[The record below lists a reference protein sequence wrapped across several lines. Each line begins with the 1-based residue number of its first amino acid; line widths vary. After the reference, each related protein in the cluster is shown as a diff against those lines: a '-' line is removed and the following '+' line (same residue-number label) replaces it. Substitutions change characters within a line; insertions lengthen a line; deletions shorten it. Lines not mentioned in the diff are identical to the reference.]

1 MNTLINF
8 NDHLYSLEKTK
19 LEKTVNRL
27 NDCVKLIT
35 KSTEGKVS
43 KLDYKAFSNYLNAQT
58 GFKNAKMS
66 ADALD
71 LADVYSE
78 VKAVSE
84 LKPGTIDFILKKDNR
99 YSVDLKQLKISNS
112 SYLSNEAEEIYNAL
126 DKACSILKKYNPMYL
141 QTINN
146 NWSVNL
152 VRLSNINNYFKQSR

>member
-8 NDHLYSLEKTK
+8 NDHLYGVEKNK

-27 NDCVKLIT
+27 NDCVKLIA

-43 KLDYKAFSNYLNAQT
+43 KLDYKVFCNYLNAQT

-71 LADVYSE
+71 LADVYLE
-78 VKAVSE
+78 VKSVSE

-99 YSVDLKQLKISNS
+99 YSVDLKQLKISYS
-112 SYLSNEAEEIYNAL
+112 SYLSNEAEEVYNAL

>member
-1 MNTLINF
+1 MNTLIYF
-8 NDHLYSLEKTK
+8 NDHLYGLEKTK
-19 LEKTVNRL
+19 LEKTANRL

-35 KSTEGKVS
+35 KTTEGKVS
-43 KLDYKAFSNYLNAQT
+43 KLDYKAFCNYLNTQT

-99 YSVDLKQLKISNS
+99 YSVDLNQLKISYS
-112 SYLSNEAEEIYNAL
+112 KFLSDEAEEIYNAL
-126 DKACSILKKYNPMYL
+126 DKACNILKKYNPMYL

-146 NWSVNL
+146 NWSVNAM
-152 VRLSNINNYFKQSR
+152 RLSTINSFLGRGR

>member
-1 MNTLINF
+1 MNTLIHF
-8 NDHLYSLEKTK
+8 NDHLYSVELNK

-27 NDCVKLIT
+27 NHCVKLIT
-35 KSTEGKVS
+35 KSTEGRVS
-43 KLDYKAFSNYLNAQT
+43 KLDYKAFCDYLNAQT

-84 LKPGTIDFILKKDNR
+84 MKPASIEFIIKKDNR
-99 YSVDLKQLKISNS
+99 YSVDLRELKTFYS

-126 DKACSILKKYNPMYL
+126 DKACSILNKYNPMYL

-152 VRLSNINNYFKQSR
+152 VRLSNINSYLKQSI